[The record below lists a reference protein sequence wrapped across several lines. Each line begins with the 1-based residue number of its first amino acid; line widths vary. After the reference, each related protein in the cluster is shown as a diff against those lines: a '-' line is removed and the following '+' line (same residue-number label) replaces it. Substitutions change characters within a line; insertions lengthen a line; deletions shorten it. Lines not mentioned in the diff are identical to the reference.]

1 MALRIQLKLRLHIRD
16 GVFTEFFQETKFFS
30 GGAPERSPA
39 YQENNSKY
47 TQSPFKKSGPLPIG
61 LNNIA
66 RSYQD
71 LLQEVTGPV
80 RRLWLIEA
88 QEGLIL
94 AMTSQDCLVH

>member
-1 MALRIQLKLRLHIRD
+1 MGLQNAA
-16 GVFTEFFQETKFFS
+16 S
-30 GGAPERSPA
+30 A
-39 YQENNSKY
+39 YQENNSEY
-47 TQSPFKKSGPLPIG
+47 TPSPFKKSGPLLIG